1 MGFDRTMAMSLV
13 AVFRLAHP
21 VRSEPVADWAG
32 RGAGSRL
39 HSAVVSV
46 RLRHVS
52 EQQRRLEYSSV
63 ASGSPAANP
72 QPLLVHRESRDHAPA
87 HSLHLFPCDV
97 SCFTYCCSETVKP
110 LYLKHRL
117 YRVHHVDAAYCYRRF
132 CWFFWFAVSDFYT
145 LLKLFPW
152 VCSVSL
158 CFFCLQYF
166 YTVWRQED
174 HLTCKNWVVR
184 CWCGYLSGARCRLF
198 ACDPADATAIPKLHN
213 FLPHLN
219 PDWFYLSCTGL
230 HKLSWKRG
238 R

>member
-1 MGFDRTMAMSLV
+1 MWQHTQGVVGPIVTTLLQIYYRILRWKNFGAQLGFDRTMAMSLV

-87 HSLHLFPCDV
+87 HSLHLFPCDI

-110 LYLKHRL
+110 LYFKHRL

-132 CWFFWFAVSDFYT
+132 C
-145 LLKLFPW
+145 
-152 VCSVSL
+152 
-158 CFFCLQYF
+158 
-166 YTVWRQED
+166 
-174 HLTCKNWVVR
+174 
-184 CWCGYLSGARCRLF
+184 
-198 ACDPADATAIPKLHN
+198 
-213 FLPHLN
+213 
-219 PDWFYLSCTGL
+219 
-230 HKLSWKRG
+230 
-238 R
+238 